1 MPIVD
6 VSGAMAAV
14 QSAGVAHEDSLLLY
28 HVAALPIGC
37 ARVDG
42 VLVVKAS
49 ADGVAFD
56 DLVTH

>member
-1 MPIVD
+1 LNHMT
-6 VSGAMAAV
+6 
-14 QSAGVAHEDSLLLY
+14 
-28 HVAALPIGC
+28 ALPIGC

-42 VLVVKAS
+42 MLVVKAS

>member
-1 MPIVD
+1 MNH
-6 VSGAMAAV
+6 MT
-14 QSAGVAHEDSLLLY
+14 
-28 HVAALPIGC
+28 ALPIGC

-42 VLVVKAS
+42 MLVVKAS